1 MLTVF
6 RNAMPRVDAPT
17 HYRRSGWAMRWVWW
31 MPLLVLWLSA
41 CAPPPQVRPPTELMA
56 VSVGPEDDLDELA
69 RRHLGSPSR
78 KWIIKDFNQIDD
90 VTVGQLVLIPRRN
103 YRPGGLAPDG
113 YQVVPVLAY
122 PDLAAVKS
130 EQASRIADRF
140 RQQMEFIQTQGYN
153 VVDIHQLIAFM
164 NFKATLPPRAVVLTF
179 DDQSRLFYDL
189 IFPVLKSYQF
199 TGTLFVSPATVGEE
213 SMVKWSQLREM
224 MASGLRIQ
232 CRFLKADAAQLK
244 PSPFPKRSRLAA
256 VVSALAA
263 DRIRIETI
271 LSQPCPYLAYPD
283 GQVAALMAL
292 LAEKAGYQ
300 AGFNLVGGSNSFYRD
315 VFAVRRTPVKWSEDL
330 DQYRKHFEVF
340 RKEALR

>member
-1 MLTVF
+1 
-6 RNAMPRVDAPT
+6 
-17 HYRRSGWAMRWVWW
+17 
-31 MPLLVLWLSA
+31 
-41 CAPPPQVRPPTELMA
+41 
-56 VSVGPEDDLDELA
+56 
-69 RRHLGSPSR
+69 
-78 KWIIKDFNQIDD
+78 
-90 VTVGQLVLIPRRN
+90 
-103 YRPGGLAPDG
+103 
-113 YQVVPVLAY
+113 
-122 PDLAAVKS
+122 
-130 EQASRIADRF
+130 
-140 RQQMEFIQTQGYN
+140 
-153 VVDIHQLIAFM
+153 
-164 NFKATLPPRAVVLTF
+164 
-179 DDQSRLFYDL
+179 
-189 IFPVLKSYQF
+189 
-199 TGTLFVSPATVGEE
+199 
-213 SMVKWSQLREM
+213 M